1 LNQPLTQSQAGNTQE
16 RGPCLAL
23 FDLDHTL
30 IPLDSDYEWTNYFI
44 SQSPPALRD
53 ALSAKNQQLMDAYNA
68 GTLDPN
74 DSLSF
79 LIGLL
84 TRQPH
89 DVLHKWRA
97 EFFHQT
103 IVPNLLGAARGV
115 VEKHRALGDELVIVT
130 STNRFVVAPIATAF
144 GIEHLLATEPET
156 AADGAFTGRWV
167 GEPCFREGKVVHV
180 QQWLQKQG
188 KTLAD
193 YSQVFFYSDSIND
206 VPLLERVTD
215 PVATNPSPALES
227 IARERGWKII
237 KLFA

>member
-1 LNQPLTQSQAGNTQE
+1 LNQAATQPSVE
-16 RGPCLAL
+16 PRGPCLAL

-44 SQSPPALRD
+44 SQSPAAQRTAL
-53 ALSAKNQQLMDAYNA
+53 AAKNRQLMDAYNA

-84 TRQPH
+84 AQQPRE
-89 DVLHKWRA
+89 VLEKWRA

-115 VEKHRALGDELVIVT
+115 VEKHRALGDEIVMIT
-130 STNRFVVAPIATAF
+130 STNRFVVTPIAMAF
-144 GIEHLLATEPET
+144 GIHHLLATEPET
-156 AADGAFTGRWV
+156 QEGGAFTGRWV
-167 GEPCFREGKVVHV
+167 GEPCFREGKITHV
-180 QQWLQKQG
+180 QQWLRTQG
-188 KTLAD
+188 KALAD

>member
-1 LNQPLTQSQAGNTQE
+1 MNQPAATHAQE

-53 ALSAKNQQLMDAYNA
+53 ALSTKNQQLMDAYNA

-84 TRQPH
+84 TRQPY

-97 EFFHQT
+97 QFFNEM

-115 VEKHRALGDELVIVT
+115 VEKHR
-130 STNRFVVAPIATAF
+130 
-144 GIEHLLATEPET
+144 
-156 AADGAFTGRWV
+156 
-167 GEPCFREGKVVHV
+167 
-180 QQWLQKQG
+180 
-188 KTLAD
+188 
-193 YSQVFFYSDSIND
+193 
-206 VPLLERVTD
+206 
-215 PVATNPSPALES
+215 
-227 IARERGWKII
+227 
-237 KLFA
+237 

>member
-1 LNQPLTQSQAGNTQE
+1 MNQSAATHTQE

-44 SQSPPALRD
+44 SQSPPDLRD
-53 ALSAKNQQLMDAYNA
+53 ALAAKNQQLMDDYNA

-84 TRQPH
+84 TRQPY

-97 EFFHQT
+97 QFFNEM

-115 VEKHRALGDELVIVT
+115 VEKHRALGDTLAIVT
-130 STNRFVVAPIATAF
+130 ATNRFVVSPIAMAF
-144 GIEHLLATEPET
+144 GIEHLLATEPEI
-156 AADGAFTGRWV
+156 APDGSFTGRWV
-167 GEPCFREGKVVHV
+167 GEPCFRAGKITHV
-180 QQWLQKQG
+180 QQWLQTQG
-188 KTLAD
+188 KALAD